1 MEKLRF
7 RTKVKHFY
15 NKSKRNILNLRLN
28 FLTYHKFLNLKKNSI
43 ENYESLQNYFD
54 VNKIKIIEGNSTQSK
69 KQEEYLL
76 KYKEKFGNI
85 LEIGFNAG
93 HSAELFLYSNPY
105 STVTSVD
112 IGYWYYCKFGATY
125 LNKKYPGRIKNI
137 FKDSLLALN
146 DNSFI
151 DEEVLFDFIYID
163 GNHTYEYALND
174 ILNCKKFAKPSS
186 ILVLDDVVINESY
199 RTNSNREPTKV
210 WEELVRKNYISEI
223 DYAHFKDINRGVA
236 VGKYNF
242 YE

>member
-7 RTKVKHFY
+7 RTRVKHFF
-15 NKSKRNILNLRLN
+15 NKSKRNILNTRLN
-28 FLTYHKFLNLKKNSI
+28 VATYYKFLSLKKNRI
-43 ENYESLQNYFD
+43 DNYSSLQNYFD
-54 VNKIKIIEGNSTQSK
+54 KNKIKIIEGNSTQSA
-69 KQEEYLL
+69 KQKDYLL
-76 KYKEKFGNI
+76 QYKEKFGNV

-93 HSAELFLYSNPY
+93 HSAELFLYGNANS
-105 STVTSVD
+105 SVTSVD

-125 LNKKYPGRIKNI
+125 LTKKYPGRIKNI

-151 DEEVLFDFIYID
+151 DNGEMFDFIYID

-174 ILNCKKFAKPSS
+174 ILNCKKFSKPST
-186 ILVLDDVVINESY
+186 ILVLDDVVIDETY

-210 WEELVRKNYISEI
+210 WKELVSKNYISEI